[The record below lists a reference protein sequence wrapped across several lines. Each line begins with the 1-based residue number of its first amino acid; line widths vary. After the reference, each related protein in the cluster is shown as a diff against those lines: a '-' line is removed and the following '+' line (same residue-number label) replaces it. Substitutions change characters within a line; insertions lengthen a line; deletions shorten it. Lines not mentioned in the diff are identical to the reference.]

1 MIINDKVW
9 GNINIEKR
17 YECIVNSKEVSN
29 LKNKK
34 QLGMVLSNK
43 AIHTRF
49 DHSLGVYSSM

>member
-34 QLGMVLSNK
+34 YKKNK
-43 AIHTRF
+43 LTNTRF
-49 DHSLGVYSSM
+49 LYIDIMREIMQ